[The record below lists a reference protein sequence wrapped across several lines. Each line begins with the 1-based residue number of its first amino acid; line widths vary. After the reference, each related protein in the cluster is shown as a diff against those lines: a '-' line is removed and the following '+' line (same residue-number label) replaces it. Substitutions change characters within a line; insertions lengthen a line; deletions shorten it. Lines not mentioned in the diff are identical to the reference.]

1 MHCTYSDD
9 YTHLRYRDLGEKFY
23 IRYKH
28 ITGETDYV
36 CGAFD
41 EGECFNTIACFK
53 LSDVEYVLVQ
63 QERRKKRAVRRY
75 LWYLVKDDNDLEL
88 TRSYVGEPYRY
99 RHSKVLYT
107 DDWFVSSNEDS
118 EGAYIV
124 SVPAR
129 RPSNVSEH
137 IVRVPYRSI
146 DDMTVCTNSLNTVY
160 IAGYNPTH
168 GVSFLEVKLSS
179 SHDPI
184 FYAYPRILPIESSID
199 AEGRLYTL
207 DRVSTLVSQDTRLIV
222 SASIRSNTREEN
234 AIVFVYD
241 SARQKVQ
248 KAVTTYT
255 RKWPLKA
262 YYDIDNEA
270 FYVINPTHLQYIS
283 PHTRFEKELR
293 HLLPREGVKDLVA
306 IPTEEEPY
314 LAWWIIDEEDI
325 GHFRTHLL

>member
-41 EGECFNTIACFK
+41 ECERFNTIACFK

-88 TRSYVGEPYRY
+88 TRSYVGEPLRY

-107 DDWFVSSNEDS
+107 DDWFVS
-118 EGAYIV
+118 GAEYESGAFLV
-124 SVPAR
+124 AVPTR
-129 RPSNVSEH
+129 RINDIDEH
-137 IVRVPYRSI
+137 IVVLPCRLI
-146 DDMTVCTNSLNTVY
+146 DDMTVCTHQPNAVY
-160 IAGYNPTH
+160 IAGYTFTQ
-168 GVSFLEVKLSS
+168 GAIFLKVGLSLHYDS
-179 SHDPI
+179 L
-184 FYAYPRILPIESSID
+184 FYAYPRILPIESSVD

-207 DRVSTLVSQDTRLIV
+207 DRVSTLVSQDTRLIA

-234 AIVFVYD
+234 AIVFAYD

-306 IPTEEEPY
+306 IHTEEEPY
-314 LAWWIIDEEDI
+314 LAWWVIDEEDI